1 MKSESRPT
9 LRIIGLALWIVFGV
23 YVTAQAQN
31 REKYIISATAGGINF
46 ASGNVTVQR
55 RGSNRQ
61 HALTA
66 KDDLKTGDNVTTGAG
81 GRVEVLLNPGSYMRV
96 DENSEF
102 VLADGSL
109 DNLRVRLLKGSALLE
124 ITGADGVKFEIGVST
139 PQTDALII
147 KKGIYRFNALPN
159 ETTEISVR
167 KGRALFG
174 KGLLNEIKGGQKIL
188 IGRNLLD
195 VAKLDKK
202 NQDTLDVWSKERAE
216 TLAHANGTLQ
226 SGSLAAAFDNYNS
239 IQALGIIPSSYGF
252 GLWVYSQR
260 LGGFCFIPFGWRGWS
275 SPYGYG
281 YNTAFGFNGY
291 GWGGSGGSQG
301 YYGNP
306 STGNGATGPAGG
318 NTGGYTGGNTNPT
331 PVPQPT
337 HQPTW
342 TPSSSPIE
350 RTMPAERSTPVREA
364 PTANPND

>member
-1 MKSESRPT
+1 MKSGLRPT
-9 LRIIGLALWIVFGV
+9 LHITGLALLIAFGV
-23 YVTAQAQN
+23 GVIAQAQN

-46 ASGNVTVQR
+46 TSGNVTVQR
-55 RGSNRQ
+55 RGSSRQ

-66 KDDLKTGDNVTTGAG
+66 KDDLDTGDSVTTGAG

-102 VLADGSL
+102 VFTDASL

-124 ITGADGVKFEIGVST
+124 ITGVDDIKFEIGFST

-147 KKGIYRFNALPN
+147 RKGIYRFNALAN

-174 KGLLNEIKGGQKIL
+174 KGFFNEVKGGQKVL
-188 IGRNLLD
+188 IGRNLLE

-216 TLAHANGTLQ
+216 TLAHANGRLQ
-226 SGSLAAAFDNYNS
+226 SGSLAAAFDDYNS

-260 LGGFCFIPFGWRGWS
+260 LGGYCFLPFGWRGWS

-281 YNTAFGFNGY
+281 YGTAFGYAGS
-291 GWGGSGGSQG
+291 GWGGGGGNQG
-301 YYGNP
+301 NYGNP
-306 STGNGATGPAGG
+306 STGNGATGSTGG
-318 NTGGYTGGNTNPT
+318 NPGGYTGGNTNPT
-331 PVPQPT
+331 PAPQPT

-350 RTMPAERSTPVREA
+350 RTTPVERAAPVREA

>member
-1 MKSESRPT
+1 MKSGLRPT
-9 LRIIGLALWIVFGV
+9 LHIIGLALWIVFGV
-23 YVTAQAQN
+23 CVTAQAQN

-55 RGSNRQ
+55 RGSSRQ

-66 KDDLKTGDNVTTGAG
+66 KDDLKTGDSVTTGAG

-109 DNLRVRLLKGSALLE
+109 DNLRVKLLKGSALLE
-124 ITGADGVKFEIGVST
+124 ITGADSIKFEIGVST

-147 KKGIYRFNALPN
+147 KRGIYRFNALPS

-174 KGLLNEIKGGQKIL
+174 KGLLNEVKGGQKVL
-188 IGRNLLD
+188 IGRNRLE

-216 TLAHANGTLQ
+216 TLAHANSRLQ
-226 SGSLAAAFDNYNS
+226 SGSLAAAFDDYNS
-239 IQALGIIPSSYGF
+239 IQALGIIPLSYGF

-281 YNTAFGFNGY
+281 YNTAFGFNGS
-291 GWGGSGGSQG
+291 GWGGGGWTQG
-301 YYGNP
+301 NYGNP
-306 STGNGATGPAGG
+306 STGNGATGPTGG
-318 NTGGYTGGNTNPT
+318 NTGGNTNPT

-342 TPSSSPIE
+342 TPPSSPVE
-350 RTMPAERSTPVREA
+350 RTTPAERSTPVREA
-364 PTANPND
+364 PVANPND